1 MAKYAYTV
9 PYGSD
14 NKKIDAAKLP
24 LHNNKKFITAPLL
37 VAVQKCMYGH
47 PKNPVPVL

>member
-24 LHNNKKFITAPLL
+24 LHNNKKIYYCTTPGSVSYTHLTLPTIA
-37 VAVQKCMYGH
+37 
-47 PKNPVPVL
+47 